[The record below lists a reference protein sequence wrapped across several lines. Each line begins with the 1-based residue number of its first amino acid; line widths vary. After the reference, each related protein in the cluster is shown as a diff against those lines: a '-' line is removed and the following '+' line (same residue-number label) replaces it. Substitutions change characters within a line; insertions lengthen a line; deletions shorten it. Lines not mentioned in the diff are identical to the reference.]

1 MSKKNIINALAI
13 NTNVVKPEDKKAEGA
28 VSSVWA
34 FEQDAVQTWAFWDN
48 LFTPAECERII
59 QIGNSKYTRTARVG
73 GVAGGL
79 VNDDI
84 RDSKVSWL
92 FPGDNMAWAFE
103 RVTAA
108 VQSLNQQFFNF
119 DLYGMVEGFQFT
131 KYEAPSGYYGLHVD
145 RGLGITP
152 RKLSVTIQLNDSA
165 DFEGG
170 NLSLYEGNKPTE
182 PPMHQGKLVIF
193 PSYVLHEVKP
203 VTKGTRYSLVCW
215 ITGKPFK

>member
-1 MSKKNIINALAI
+1 MTTKRKTA
-13 NTNVVKPEDKKAEGA
+13 KPPEPTPSTPNSAWIFD
-28 VSSVWA
+28 V
-34 FEQDAVQTWAFWDN
+34 DNVQTWAYWDN
-48 LFTPAECERII
+48 LFSKVECEKII
-59 QIGNSKYTRTARVG
+59 EIGNSRLSETAGVG
-73 GVAGGL
+73 VTAGV
-79 VNDDI
+79 VNKEI
-84 RDSKVSWL
+84 RDSKVAWL
-92 FPGDNMAWAFE
+92 YPVDDTAWVFQ

-131 KYEAPSGYYGLHVD
+131 KYEAPSGYYGLHAD

-152 RKLSVTIQLNDSA
+152 RKLSVTIQLNDNA

-203 VTKGTRYSLVCW
+203 VTKGIRYSLVCW